1 MAMASVAARRRQE
14 MAAEGQR
21 HLEETIAAA
30 FQILSSMNDELCNPA
45 LWSSSA
51 SSGGGG
57 LQHHSNHHHA
67 GPPPPPLHS
76 ADSDASD
83 AAGGGP
89 GGAPGSGGSLDEA
102 RHRYKVAVA
111 ALRASIAAVSSCAQ
125 EMGST
130 EHTADEAEIERLEEH
145 ASALRKH
152 VLFILWMA
160 DGCSV
165 LASFDSSCSVLN
177 HESRKY

>member
-1 MAMASVAARRRQE
+1 MATAAARRRQE

-30 FQILSSMNDELCNPA
+30 FQILSSMNDELCNPS
-45 LWSSSA
+45 LWSSSSHSPA
-51 SSGGGG
+51 AAGGG
-57 LQHHSNHHHA
+57 LHHHHNHA
-67 GPPPPPLHS
+67 GPPPPLHS
-76 ADSDASD
+76 ADSDAPD

-102 RHRYKVAVA
+102 RHRYKVAVS

-130 EHTADEAEIERLEEH
+130 EHSADQAEIERLEEH
-145 ASALRKH
+145 ASSLRKEIESKNKH
-152 VLFILWMA
+152 VKLLIDQLRDLISDISMWQSP
-160 DGCSV
+160 CSV
-165 LASFDSSCSVLN
+165 
-177 HESRKY
+177 